1 MTWYAIVLE
10 TDKAVSQHLEAIY
23 DAFEKIAEMNGG
35 DPELSVFELVED
47 DPEPPPRVLYISPKL
62 SRLALVQLDQFGA
75 QPCPAPVVGT
85 RAIEPLVSLANSP
98 DDCIAAIMRSIEAF
112 PD

>member
-35 DPELSVFELVED
+35 DPDLSVFELVED